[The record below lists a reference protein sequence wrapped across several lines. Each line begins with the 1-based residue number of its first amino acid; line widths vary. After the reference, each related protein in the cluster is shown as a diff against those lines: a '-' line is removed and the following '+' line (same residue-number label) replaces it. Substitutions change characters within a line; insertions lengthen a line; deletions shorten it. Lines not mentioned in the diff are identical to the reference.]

1 MKNYILA
8 LLLCTVGVFYA
19 QTEGS
24 GKYAINQLTVN
35 SKNSDFG
42 TAFYGE
48 DKLVFAWNYE
58 GRYFITSLSELN
70 ESKWYH
76 VSAIWDA

>member
-8 LLLCTVGVFYA
+8 LLLCSVGVFYA

-48 DKLVFAWNYE
+48 DKLVFAINDD
-58 GRYFITSLSELN
+58 LSVAGKPNNFEAVA
-70 ESKWYH
+70 YGVRVAH
-76 VSAIWDA
+76 